1 MPKNSSYYKR
11 DDGLMSMKVRDLE
24 EANMQLQQNLGK
36 NAQDFKDLLV
46 ELDSLR
52 KQVQSKDEEL
62 MLMQSEIRMR
72 PNLAQMNSKKVQIDH
87 LSAENEDLQKKNNE
101 LHNEI
106 MQLRNQTQT
115 LLTDNGGFH
124 A

>member
-87 LSAENEDLQKKNNE
+87 LSAENEDLQ
-101 LHNEI
+101 
-106 MQLRNQTQT
+106 
-115 LLTDNGGFH
+115 
-124 A
+124 